1 MTPLSMEIL
10 ADWQVRRTKKQKTA
24 FIDFLRGR
32 LPELQVESYRRAGS
46 RNLILG
52 DLNSAKVVFTAH
64 YDTCA
69 VLPFPNFLTPRNI
82 SVYIIYNILIIA
94 VFLFLS
100 VGAGILVERLTNWE
114 DVGHIV
120 YLVVLWA
127 LILLMFCGPANR
139 HNANDNTS
147 GVITLLE
154 IYAALSPE
162 AREKCAFVFFDDEEN
177 GLLGSARFSKRH
189 KTLMKQ
195 KLLINFDCVSDGDD
209 ILVVAKRASEQAH
222 GELLREAFTGSDEK
236 RIRHYRSST
245 TIYPSDQAAFPM
257 GVAVAAFRRAPIIG
271 LYISRIHTP
280 RDTVF
285 DERNIRLIADR
296 ACRLISSL

>member
-24 FIDFLRGR
+24 FIEFLRSR
-32 LPELQVESYRRAGS
+32 LPELQVESYRRSRS

-52 DLNSAKVVFTAH
+52 DLRGAKVVFTAH

-82 SVYIIYNILIIA
+82 LVYIIYNILIITA
-94 VFLFLS
+94 FLLLS
-100 VGAGILVERLTNWE
+100 AGAGLLAERLTGWE
-114 DVGHIV
+114 NMGHIV

-139 HNANDNTS
+139 RNANDNTS

-154 IYAALSPE
+154 LYAALSPE
-162 AREKCAFVFFDDEEN
+162 ARKKCAFVFFDDEEN
-177 GLLGSARFSKRH
+177 GLLGSAHFRKRH
-189 KTLMKQ
+189 KTLMKE
-195 KLLINFDCVSDGDD
+195 KLLINFDCVSDGDEL
-209 ILVVAKRASEQAH
+209 LVVTKRTAEKRYGAA
-222 GELLREAFTGSDEK
+222 LRAAFTGGK
-236 RIRHYRSST
+236 NKQIRHFPAAT
-245 TIYPSDQAAFPM
+245 TLYPSDQAHFPM
-257 GVAVAAFRRAPIIG
+257 GVAVAAFRRAPLIG

-285 DERNIRLIADR
+285 DQRNIRLLVDCAR
-296 ACRLISSL
+296 CLTTAL